1 MRVKQARAP
10 FATDPRVVADE
21 AAAVAAAWSAPGSP
35 SSWRL
40 TAAQFEVLRDDQ
52 ELLAIAAMIPPDK
65 LPALLFQAAAA
76 FLVLESEPQ
85 PLRDFFPRPG
95 EPQPPLDAR
104 FRDEYRSFCLEH
116 RDRLLELS
124 ATHRYQMNEVGRCAG
139 LVPALAAAGAAER
152 ELALVDVGTGAGLA
166 LQFDRYSYHFNG
178 PGGQVRT
185 AGDPDSAVRIETE
198 VRGGAPPPLPA
209 RLPRVSERIGI
220 DVEPL
225 DVRDPE
231 VRAWLA
237 ACIPQE
243 IGAVTRFHH
252 AVDVVTRE
260 PAQMVRGDVGD
271 VLAGVLE
278 AIPTERLVCLTDTY
292 VNVFFAA
299 EQLRSFRALVA
310 DAGAT
315 RDLDWVSIDPLVPLG
330 ASASDNVLG
339 LPTPPALVER
349 NRRDGV
355 FGVVGRLAYR
365 DGHRSGGLLGLAHP
379 GAAWLEWLAG

>member
-1 MRVKQARAP
+1 MT

-21 AAAVAAAWSAPGSP
+21 AAAVAAAWSAPGAP

-40 TAAQFEVLRDDQ
+40 TAAQFEALRDDQ
-52 ELLAIAAMIPPDK
+52 ELLAISAMIPPDK

-76 FLVLESEPQ
+76 FLVLEIEPH
-85 PLRDFFPRPG
+85 PLRDWFPRLG
-95 EPQPPLDAR
+95 EPQPMLDRR

-139 LVPALAAAGAAER
+139 LVPALAAAGVEDR

-185 AGDPDSAVRIETE
+185 AGDAHSAVRIETE
-198 VRGGAPPPLPA
+198 VRGGAPPLPA

-225 DVRDPE
+225 DVRDAE
-231 VRAWLA
+231 TRAWLA

-260 PAQMVRGDVGD
+260 PAHMVRGDVRD
-271 VLAGVLE
+271 VLAGVLD
-278 AIPTERLVCLTDTY
+278 AIPDGRLVWVTDTY

-299 EQLRSFRALVA
+299 EELSAFRALVA

-339 LPTPPALVER
+339 LPTPPTLVER

-365 DGHRSGGLLGLAHP
+365 GGHRSGGLLGLAHP